1 MDLHLEKKEASLAYR
16 ILKTRVE
23 ELRTEVRHNK
33 DSSARAYLK
42 NKERILKNILA
53 KFSDMDEET
62 PQNNILN

>member
-1 MDLHLEKKEASLAYR
+1 MDLHLEKNEAFLAYR

-23 ELRTEVRHNK
+23 ELRTEVRHNR

-53 KFSDMDEET
+53 KFPDMDEET
-62 PQNNILN
+62 TPKNNLN